1 MHEESAAFQ
10 QLGVIHRGITRKLT
24 RNHRS
29 GDTRK
34 YGRRFRIPRLAI
46 LRTADDTSLA
56 VAGDLLRCNWLGRMG
71 MIGGDAFRAV

>member
-24 RNHRS
+24 CNHRY

-34 YGRRFRIPRLAI
+34 YGRRFRIPHLAI

-56 VAGDLLRCNWLGRMG
+56 VTDDLLRCDWLGKLG
-71 MIGGDAFRAV
+71 